1 MNHQTIFG
9 RPSRRDVL
17 RGLAACAAAPAL
29 RAQTSVKQASFK
41 QASAHIEVITGEPIG
56 TIAPEIYGHFTEHL
70 GGVIYDGIWVGPGS
84 KIPNQGGIRT
94 AVIDALREIKAP
106 VIRWPGG
113 CFADSYDWHD
123 GVGENRKARTNFWG
137 GTDSNSFGTGEFM
150 RFCELTGAKPYLAAN
165 LRTLPGR
172 DFNEWI

>member
-70 GGVIYDGIWVGPGS
+70 GGVIYDLSLIHIYILSQLHILHGRLCGHG
-84 KIPNQGGIRT
+84 
-94 AVIDALREIKAP
+94 KA
-106 VIRWPGG
+106 G
-113 CFADSYDWHD
+113 
-123 GVGENRKARTNFWG
+123 
-137 GTDSNSFGTGEFM
+137 
-150 RFCELTGAKPYLAAN
+150 
-165 LRTLPGR
+165 
-172 DFNEWI
+172 